1 MSNNQS
7 LGFYSLLFLA
17 QALEKQ
23 KITTSTQIMVVT
35 NNMQDVVGN
44 EKIYPEKSTVL
55 GPCMVIPQEY
65 PNITCRS
72 IDVVIPQSGTKRVDK
87 LVNQL
92 ITEAK
97 IPSNNPVIAYRSGNR
112 WMQTFKA
119 VYLDE
124 TIKEK
129 TRLRQEGV
137 YLITGDLVDGL
148 GLIFAEYLVETI
160 QSRLILIGNSGIP
173 EREEWEQW
181 LINHD
186 EQDKVSSGI
195 RKIQALEESGIE
207 FLIIRTDLSNED
219 QMHAAI
225 NQAYKH
231 FGVINGVFYVPEIS
245 AESLILMQDISQAE
259 CELQF
264 ESKICDLLVLDKVLQ
279 GKEIDFC
286 LVQSSLSTI
295 LGGLGLVAYSA
306 AYHFIDTFV
315 HQLNQSSSVTW
326 FIINRQAFHSISEEE
341 QEQEITSTELAMSPK
356 EVWKS
361 FELVLSMGSIG
372 QVIVSTGDL
381 QARLEQAFRHKFIKE
396 LDDFN
401 QSVQADSSKS
411 YSRPSLQTAYVAP
424 SNEIEQRVAE
434 IWQEIIRVEQ
444 IGVNDNFSELGGHSL
459 LAVQVT
465 SRLRETFEV
474 ELPLKSILFDAPTV
488 AGIAKVIAEKQQQE
502 EDEEIQE
509 TAALLQ
515 EIKGL
520 SLEEI
525 QRELVTDSD

>member
-381 QARLEQAFRHKFIKE
+381 QARLEQAFRYE
-396 LDDFN
+396 
-401 QSVQADSSKS
+401 SVQADSLK
-411 YSRPSLQTAYVAP
+411 YHSRPSLQTAYIAP
-424 SNEIEQRVAE
+424 SNEIEQRIAE
-434 IWQEIIRVEQ
+434 VWQEIIGVEQ
-444 IGVNDNFSELGGHSL
+444 IGVNDNFFELGGHSL
-459 LAVQVT
+459 LAILVI
-465 SRLRETFEV
+465 SRLREMFEV
-474 ELPLKSILFDAPTV
+474 ELPLESILFGVPTV
-488 AGIAKVIAEKQQQE
+488 SGIAEVIAQEQQQK
-502 EDEEIQE
+502 EDEENQE
-509 TAALLQ
+509 TADLLQ
-515 EIKGL
+515 EIRSL

-525 QRELVTDSD
+525 QQELVADSE